1 MKIAD
6 LYIRV
11 STDEQAD
18 KGYSQRDQH
27 ERLERYCNQNQIT
40 IGQVIF
46 EDHSAK
52 NFNRPEWKK
61 YISHLKKRSLKS
73 NIILFTKW
81 DRFSR
86 NAGDAYQMIKLLHKN
101 NISPQAI
108 EQPLDMSVPENK
120 MMLAIYL
127 AAPEV
132 ENDRRAL
139 NTFYGMR
146 RAQKEGRLMG
156 TASYGYVNKCTEDGK
171 KYVGLKEPEASNMRW
186 AFNEIAKGKY
196 TINQIRLKMNTMEGA
211 KISSTSF
218 YRAIKNPMYYGKI
231 FIKAYKDEEACLVD
245 ATHESLISES
255 LFYKVQRVLS
265 GKTWEERPQGK
276 IIANDHFPLRGYLK
290 CPRCGGHITGS
301 GSKGKKNVYYY
312 YHCNS
317 KCGYRHSSDLV
328 NSTFEKDLKKYEF
341 HPGFSKLIKDIL
353 INNFKNIDQ
362 NLNVQKREISTKIT
376 NLNNRLESAREKYL
390 EDKLDFEDYQII
402 KNEGK
407 KKIDVLEL
415 ELQNQQLNRKNSDI
429 KNKLDQVLNI
439 LPNLNQI
446 YTKGDDNTKKE
457 LMCSIFN
464 EKLEFDENAFR
475 TPQLNSALSSILLIN
490 SSLQS
495 KKKGKIT
502 NKSDLSL
509 RVTPEGFE
517 PPTNGAE
524 IRHSIQLN
532 YKAFLCWSV
541 CEF

>member
-1 MKIAD
+1 MQIAD

-27 ERLERYCNQNQIT
+27 ERLERYCRQNEIT
-40 IGQVIF
+40 IGQIIF

-52 NFNRPEWKK
+52 NFNRPAWTN
-61 YISHLKKRSLKS
+61 YITNLKKRSMKS
-73 NIILFTKW
+73 NIVLFTKW

-86 NAGDAYQMIKLLHKN
+86 NAGDAYQMIKILLKN

-156 TASYGYVNKCTEDGK
+156 TASYGYINKCTEDGK

-196 TINQIRLKMNTMEGA
+196 TTNQIRLKMNAMEGA

-245 ATHESLISES
+245 AAHESLISES

-276 IIANDHFPLRGYLK
+276 IIANNEFPLRGFLK
-290 CPRCGGHITGS
+290 CPKCGGHITGS

-317 KCGYRHSSDLV
+317 KCGYRH
-328 NSTFEKDLKKYEF
+328 NSALINNEFEKELKKYEY
-341 HPGFSKLIKDIL
+341 HIGFSTLIKEIL
-353 INNFKNIDQ
+353 VSNFKNIEE
-362 NLNVQKREISTKIT
+362 NFIAEKREISTKIT
-376 NLNNRLESAREKYL
+376 SLNNRLERAREKYL
-390 EDKLDFEDYQII
+390 EDKLDYEDYQIV
-402 KNEGK
+402 KNESK
-407 KKIDVLEL
+407 KKIDLLEMA
-415 ELQNQQLNRKNSDI
+415 LQNQKLTRKGSDI
-429 KNKLDQVLNI
+429 KTKLDQALNI
-439 LPNLNQI
+439 LPNLSRI
-446 YTKGDDNTKKE
+446 YIEGDDNTKKT
-457 LMCSIFN
+457 LMCSIFK
-464 EKLEFDENAFR
+464 EKLEFHENAFR

-490 SSLQS
+490 NTLKR
-495 KKKGKIT
+495 KKKGKNI
-502 NKSDLSL
+502 NKNDFSL
-509 RVTPEGFE
+509 RVTAEGFE
-517 PPTNGAE
+517 PSLSEPKSE
-524 IRHSIQLN
+524 VLSI
-532 YKAFLCWSV
+532 KLCSRIHN
-541 CEF
+541 

>member
-1 MKIAD
+1 MLIAD

-52 NFNRPEWKK
+52 NFNRPEWTK
-61 YISHLKKRSLKS
+61 YIDHIKKRSLKS
-73 NIILFTKW
+73 NLVLFTKW

-86 NAGDAYQMIKLLHKN
+86 NAGDAYQMIKLLLGN

-108 EQPLDMSVPENK
+108 EQPLDMSIPENK

-156 TASYGYVNKCTEDGK
+156 TASYGYVNKCTEDGR
-171 KYVGLKEPEASNMRW
+171 KYVGLKEPEASNMLW

-196 TINQIRLKMNTMEGA
+196 AINQIRLKMNAMEGA
-211 KISSTSF
+211 NISSTSF
-218 YRAIKNPMYYGKI
+218 YRAIKNPMYCGKI
-231 FIKAYKDEEACLVD
+231 FIKAYKDEEACLVE

-255 LFYKVQRVLS
+255 LFNKVQKVIS

-276 IIANDHFPLRGYLK
+276 IIAHNHFPLRGFLK
-290 CPRCGGHITGS
+290 CPKCGGHITGS

-312 YHCNS
+312 YHCKS
-317 KCGYRHSSDLV
+317 RCGYRYGSDIV
-328 NSTFEKDLKKYEF
+328 NDAFIKELKKYEC
-341 HPGFSKLIKDIL
+341 HIGFSQLIKEILL
-353 INNFKNIDQ
+353 INFKSIHQGID
-362 NLNVQKREISTKIT
+362 VKRKEISSKII
-376 NLNNRLESAREKYL
+376 NLNNRLNSAREKYL
-390 EDKLDFEDYQII
+390 EDKLDFEDYQLI
-402 KNEGK
+402 KNESK
-407 KKIDVLEL
+407 KKIDALEMD
-415 ELQNQQLNRKNSDI
+415 LQDQKLTGKNTDI
-429 KNKLDQVLNI
+429 RTKLDQVLKV
-439 LPNLNQI
+439 LPNLSQL
-446 YTKGDDNTKKE
+446 YSTGDSETKKTV
-457 LMCSIFN
+457 MCSIFAQ
-464 EKLEFDENAFR
+464 KLEFNETTFR
-475 TPQLNSALSSILLIN
+475 TPQINSALSSILLIN
-490 SSLQS
+490 NQLQR

-502 NKSDLSL
+502 PKSDFS
-509 RVTPEGFE
+509 RQVTPEGFE
-517 PPTNGAE
+517 PPTVGAE
-524 IRHSIQLN
+524 IQYSIQLN
-532 YKAFLCWSV
+532 YGAIL
-541 CEF
+541 

>member
-27 ERLERYCNQNQIT
+27 ERLERYCVQNEIT

-52 NFNRPEWKK
+52 NFNRPEWTK
-61 YISHLKKRSLKS
+61 YINYIKKRSLKS
-73 NIILFTKW
+73 NLVLFTKW

-86 NAGDAYQMIKLLHKN
+86 NAGDAYQMIKLLLSH

-108 EQPLDMSVPENK
+108 EQPLDMSIPENK

-156 TASYGYVNKCTEDGK
+156 TASYGYVNKCTEDGR
-171 KYVGLKEPEASNMRW
+171 KYVGLKEPEASNMLW

-196 TINQIRLKMNTMEGA
+196 TTNQIRLKMNALEGA
-211 KISSTSF
+211 NISSTSF
-218 YRAIKNPMYYGKI
+218 YRAIKNPMYCGKI

-245 ATHESLISES
+245 ATHESLISEA

-265 GKTWEERPQGK
+265 EKTWDERPQGK
-276 IIANDHFPLRGYLK
+276 LIANNQFPLRGFLK
-290 CPRCGGHITGS
+290 CPKCGGHITGS
-301 GSKGKKNVYYY
+301 GSKGKKNIYYY

-317 KCGYRHSSDLV
+317 KCGYRHSSDLI
-328 NSTFEKDLKKYEF
+328 NSKFERELKKFEF
-341 HPGFSKLIKDIL
+341 NVGFSTLIKENL
-353 INNFKNIDQ
+353 LSNFKNIEQ
-362 NLNVQKREISTKIT
+362 NLNAQKREISTKIT
-376 NLNNRLESAREKYL
+376 NLTNRLESAREKYL

-407 KKIDVLEL
+407 KKIDVLEMD
-415 ELQNQQLNRKNSDI
+415 LQNQKLSRTNTDI
-429 KNKLDQVLNI
+429 KNKLQQTLQI
-439 LPNLNQI
+439 LPNLSEI
-446 YTKGDDNTKKE
+446 YTKGDDDTKKT
-457 LMCSIFN
+457 LMCSIFS
-464 EKLEFDENAFR
+464 EKLEFEENTFR

-490 SSLQS
+490 NQLQS

-502 NKSDLSL
+502 DKSDFSL
-509 RVTPEGFE
+509 RVTSEGFE
-517 PPTNGAE
+517 PPTLGAE
-524 IRHSIQLN
+524 IRYSIQLN
-532 YKAFLCWSV
+532 YEAILISN
-541 CEF
+541 E

>member
-1 MKIAD
+1 MLIAD

-27 ERLERYCNQNQIT
+27 ERLEKYCNQNQIT
-40 IGQVIF
+40 IGQIIF

-52 NFNRPEWKK
+52 NFNRPEWTK
-61 YISHLKKRSLKS
+61 YINYLKKRGLKS
-73 NIILFTKW
+73 NLVLFTKW

-86 NAGDAYQMIKLLHKN
+86 NAGDAYQMIKLLNKN

-156 TASYGYVNKCTEDGK
+156 TASYGYVNKCTEDGR
-171 KYVGLKEPEASNMRW
+171 KYVGLKEPEASNMLW

-196 TINQIRLKMNTMEGA
+196 TTNQIRLKMNALEGA
-211 KISSTSF
+211 NISSTSF
-218 YRAIKNPMYYGKI
+218 YRAIKNPMYCGKI

-245 ATHESLISES
+245 ATHESLISEA
-255 LFYKVQRVLS
+255 LFDKVQRVLS
-265 GKTWEERPQGK
+265 EKTWEERPQGK
-276 IIANDHFPLRGYLK
+276 VIANNHFPLRGFLK
-290 CPRCGGHITGS
+290 CPKCGGHITGS
-301 GSKGKKNVYYY
+301 GSKGKKNIYYY

-317 KCGYRHSSDLV
+317 KCGYRHNSDLV
-328 NSTFEKDLKKYEF
+328 NCTFERELKKFEF
-341 HPGFSKLIKDIL
+341 NVGFSNLIKEIL
-353 INNFKNIDQ
+353 LSNFKNIEQ
-362 NLNVQKREISTKIT
+362 NLNAQKREISTKIT
-376 NLNNRLESAREKYL
+376 NLTNRLESAREKYL

-402 KNEGK
+402 KNESK
-407 KKIDVLEL
+407 KKIDVLEID
-415 ELQNQQLNRKNSDI
+415 LQNQKLNRTNTDI
-429 KNKLDQVLNI
+429 KNKLHQTLQI
-439 LPNLNQI
+439 LPNLSQI
-446 YTKGDDNTKKE
+446 YTKGDDDTKKT
-457 LMCSIFN
+457 LMCSIFS
-464 EKLEFDENAFR
+464 EKLEFAENTFR

-490 SSLQS
+490 NILQS

-502 NKSDLSL
+502 DKSDFSL
-509 RVTPEGFE
+509 RVTSEGFE
-517 PPTNGAE
+517 PPTCGAE
-524 IRHSIQLN
+524 IRYSIQLN
-532 YKAFLCWSV
+532 YEAISINDN
-541 CEF
+541 